1 MSLRRGLRIASACLG
16 DRLAEARIRDRA
28 ALERRQVRLW
38 AALQPALAATPA
50 LTSLAG
56 RPLADF
62 PVREPSEVR
71 ADLALWNS
79 LGLGDAAIR
88 AAAAAAEAGEVPR
101 DQDVQAGFSTG
112 SAGSRGVFLTRADE
126 RDRYIGTLLGR
137 LIPPLR
143 LLRPIR
149 AALILRANNGLYKDV
164 GGAGAAFAFLGLD
177 QSPEAH
183 HAALTDFRPTHLI
196 APPQALVAMARL
208 DGFRAPTGLE
218 AVFYGAEPLGDREAR
233 DLAGIWSV
241 VPRPLYQATEGF
253 LGAPC
258 QHGALHL
265 NERDLVV
272 ELEPIAGGGGRF
284 RPILTDL
291 RRRSQ
296 PVVRIRLDDLITP
309 AAPCSCGSPERAIL
323 PVEGRIQDVWRFENA
338 VPIFPREVAD
348 VLDAALPPL
357 AAWTAQASATGV
369 MLTVQTAADDAP
381 ARQAL
386 EALLAARGVRVPVR
400 TRTVERITTWPKRRR
415 IGWTP

>member
-1 MSLRRGLRIASACLG
+1 MTLRRGLRIASACLG
-16 DRLAEARIRDRA
+16 DRLAEALTRDRA

-38 AALQPALAATPA
+38 KALQPTLAATPA
-50 LTSLAG
+50 LASLAG

-79 LGLGDAAIR
+79 LGLGDAGIR
-88 AAAAAAEAGEVPR
+88 AAAGAAEAGEVPR
-101 DQDVQAGFSTG
+101 DQDTQAGFSTG

-177 QSPEAH
+177 QTPKAH
-183 HAALTDFRPTHLI
+183 HAALTAFRPTHLI
-196 APPQALVAMARL
+196 APPHALVAMARL
-208 DGFRAPTGLE
+208 DGFRTPPGLE

-233 DLAGIWSV
+233 DLANIWGL

-253 LGAPC
+253 LAAPC
-258 QHGALHL
+258 RHSGLHL

-272 ELEPIAGGGGRF
+272 ELEPVAGDARRF
-284 RPILTDL
+284 RPVVTDL

-296 PVVRIRLDDLITP
+296 PVVRVRLDDLITP
-309 AAPCSCGSPERAIL
+309 APPCVCGSPQRAIL
-323 PVEGRIQDVWRFENA
+323 PVEGRVQDVWQFENA
-338 VPIFPREVAD
+338 APIFPREVAD
-348 VLDAALPPL
+348 AVDAALPPL
-357 AAWTAQASATGV
+357 TAWSAQACAAGV
-369 MLTVQTAADDAP
+369 TLTVETTAAAAP
-381 ARQAL
+381 GRQAL
-386 EALLAARGVRVPVR
+386 EALLAARAVHVPVR
-400 TRTVERITTWPKRRR
+400 PRTVERITTWPKRRR